1 MPSTIQS
8 QNSKRMQREYGS
20 CTGKTCQTCCNL
32 RNVSRSSQAKFCA
45 AYGMDGKV
53 WNTKCEACGLYNTPI
68 STLPLR
74 PLMEAYQK
82 NATGCGEDQMAL
94 FR

>member
-1 MPSTIQS
+1 MASTVITT
-8 QNSKRMQREYGS
+8 NARRMQREYGC

-32 RNVSRSSQAKFCA
+32 RNIVRNSQAKYCA
-45 AYGMDGKV
+45 GYGQDGKV
-53 WNTKCEACGLYNTPI
+53 WNSKSEACGLYNTPVA
-68 STLPLR
+68 TLPLR
-74 PLMEAYQK
+74 PLMEAYKK